1 MESGTET
8 MYRRD
13 FLLSAGT
20 IVIALNASASQTTD
34 SASQP
39 DDSPLITLF
48 LCGDVMTGRGI
59 DQVLPHPND
68 PRIYEPYVRNAVRYV
83 ELAETLNG
91 PIPKPVAFPYI
102 WGDALDVL
110 DRVAPDVRIVNLE
123 TAVTSADDYWRG
135 KGINY
140 RMHPRNVPCL
150 TAAKIDCCALAN
162 NHVLDWGYS
171 GLAETLE
178 TLSTAKVMRAG
189 AGRNREEAAAPAML
203 DVPGKG
209 RVIVFSVGSVTS
221 GIPADWAADDD
232 RAGVN
237 LLTTLSEEVVGD
249 IATSVGRVK
258 RSGDL
263 VVVSIHWGSNWGYP
277 IPNDHRQFA
286 HRLIDEAGVDV
297 VHGHS
302 SHHPRGI
309 EIYRTRPIVYG
320 CGDFL
325 NDYEGIGGYEEFRGD
340 LSLMYFVSLDPAT
353 GNLARMVMTPL
364 QVRRFRLNRASNPD
378 AEWLRDVL
386 SREGRALG
394 TTVELTADNTL
405 ILRARSV

>member
-68 PRIYEPYVRNAVRYV
+68 PRIYESYVRNAVRYV
-83 ELAETLNG
+83 ELAETSNG

-123 TAVTSADDYWRG
+123 TAVTSADDCWRG

-140 RMHPRNVPCL
+140 RMHPRNIPCL
-150 TAAKIDCCALAN
+150 TAAKINCCALAN

-189 AGRNREEAAAPAML
+189 AGRNRVEAAAPAML

-221 GIPADWAADDD
+221 GIPAEWAADND

-263 VVVSIHWGSNWGYP
+263 VVVSIHWDSNWGYP
-277 IPNDHRQFA
+277 IPSDHRQFA

-309 EIYRTRPIVYG
+309 EIYRARPIVYG

-340 LSLMYFVSLDPAT
+340 LSLMYFVSLNPTT
-353 GNLARMVMTPL
+353 GNLARMVMAPL
-364 QVRRFRLNRASNPD
+364 QIRRFRLNRASNPD